1 MRRLVSDFAQF
12 RNVFEL
18 LFDGRY
24 KEHAATLPL
33 SGGQKALALAEDRK
47 FGFKAETAF
56 VSIVQVQIAQD
67 GVEVF
72 KKDKCICS

>member
-12 RNVFEL
+12 SNVFEL
-18 LFDGRY
+18 LFDGIY
-24 KEHAATLPL
+24 QEHAA
-33 SGGQKALALAEDRK
+33 KLALAEDRK
-47 FGFKAETAF
+47 FGFQAETAF